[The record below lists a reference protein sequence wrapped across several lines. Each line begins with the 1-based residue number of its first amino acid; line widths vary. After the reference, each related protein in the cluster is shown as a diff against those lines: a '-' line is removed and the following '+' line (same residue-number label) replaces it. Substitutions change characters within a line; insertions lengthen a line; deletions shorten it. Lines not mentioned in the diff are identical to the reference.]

1 MDNCWGPAD
10 ISLWKP
16 SGNMALYNIFY
27 RTYIFY
33 NKNVFLKYDFRADSG
48 TTEVIKDHKGQSR
61 TIIFLLLEF
70 CASILFLFLSLFP
83 PSCVCVLNQTQS
95 LTHVRKVFYHQT
107 TWPIFFKDKVL
118 LCSKPDQP
126 HIPGKLLAS
135 VSQVLEIEECITSP
149 RFLALGVFQGQVLT
163 LQLRLACNS

>member
-1 MDNCWGPAD
+1 MVLIAKRHMDNCWGPAD

-70 CASILFLFLSLFP
+70 CASILFLFLSLFR

-118 LCSKPDQP
+118 LCSKPD
-126 HIPGKLLAS
+126 
-135 VSQVLEIEECITSP
+135 
-149 RFLALGVFQGQVLT
+149 
-163 LQLRLACNS
+163 